1 MKLIGSI
8 AAASLLIA
16 PVLSVQPYLFAFG
29 DSLSDNG
36 NTAIQDNNI
45 PYWNNRMSNGPVWN
59 EYAAYFNRLK
69 LVNYAHEGS
78 VTDNDLIASATGIK
92 VGVPSLKD
100 QISRFSAT
108 FKNITTPEI
117 LAKSIASITIGSNDL
132 KAIATLGSSK
142 IVRGVSAADAAIKS
156 MIRSI
161 DTLHSLGFRNII
173 FSNFPQPGDVPAV
186 SINSKL
192 ESLIASISTRL
203 SNICLSEKVNIL
215 NAGYKDKFKKF
226 TIIDLHKTVAVF
238 KNSGVMDVT
247 NIRNTTVGCFIEN
260 KDKNLVSKCNNPEGY
275 YFFDSAHPTAIVHAV
290 VGAIVSEALI
300 SSKGYSVSPEIVKNL
315 VSKYKLHNVYSGSG
329 PNLNQTFISVLKEKE
344 YNMAEAESNY
354 QKIIQDITS

>member
-59 EYAAYFNRLK
+59 EYTAYFNRLK

-108 FKNITTPEI
+108 FKNITTPEL

-132 KAIATLGSSK
+132 EAISTLGSSK
-142 IVRGVSAADAAIKS
+142 IFQGVAAADAAIKS
-156 MIRSI
+156 MVRSI
-161 DTLHSLGFRNII
+161 DALHSLGFRNVI
-173 FSNFPQPGDVPAV
+173 FSNFPQPGDIPAI
-186 SINSKL
+186 SIGSNTTAIAASIASSL
-192 ESLIASISTRL
+192 SSTSLIA
-203 SNICLSEKVNIL
+203 KVNAL
-215 NAGYKDKFKKF
+215 NVGYKDKFKKL
-226 TIIDLHKTVAVF
+226 TVIDLHKTIAVF
-238 KNSGVMDVT
+238 KDSGVVSATD
-247 NIRNTTVGCFIEN
+247 IQNTKNGCYN
-260 KDKNLVSKCNNPEGY
+260 VDKNKNLVSKCDNPENY
-275 YFFDSAHPTAIVHAV
+275 FFFDSAHPTAIVHAV
-290 VGAIVSEALI
+290 VGAIVSESLM
-300 SSKGYSVSPEIVKNL
+300 SSNGYDVSPDIVKNL
-315 VSKYKLHNVYSGSG
+315 VSKYGIERVYSKPGSSI
-329 PNLNQTFISVLKEKE
+329 NQKLISALTAIE

>member
-69 LVNYAHEGS
+69 LVNYAHQGG

-173 FSNFPQPGDVPAV
+173 FSNFPQPVDVPAA
-186 SINSKL
+186 SIDSDAAVLLASIATSLSSKL
-192 ESLIASISTRL
+192 IV
-203 SNICLSEKVNIL
+203 EKVNAL
-215 NAGYKDKFKKF
+215 NFGYKDKFKKL
-226 TIIDLHKTVAVF
+226 TVIDLHKTTAVF
-238 KNSGVMDVT
+238 KDSGVMSTTD
-247 NIRNTTVGCFIEN
+247 IQNTKNGCYNVDEN
-260 KDKNLVSKCNNPEGY
+260 ENLVSKCDNPENY
-275 YFFDSAHPTAIVHAV
+275 FFFDSAHPTAIVHAV
-290 VGAIVSEALI
+290 VGAIVSESLM
-300 SSKGYSVSPEIVKNL
+300 SSNGYDVSPEIVKNL